1 MFIPNF
7 LLSCIEIKN
16 QLKMNRIFTLFI
28 AVFSVFSIVSCDR
41 SSDET
46 PQEQPRI
53 IGVPFTEE
61 IKGSYIVHYKNNST
75 GYKESVPANKYKL
88 ELREGNIVYWT
99 DENGEHE
106 EFFPDI
112 YDRFP
117 YAGRNSKK
125 LLFYIQKTEYRGS
138 QYVEIGMMRQDANG
152 LNSIFTY
159 YCTKRR

>member
-1 MFIPNF
+1 
-7 LLSCIEIKN
+7 
-16 QLKMNRIFTLFI
+16 MNRIFTLLI
-28 AVFSVFSIVSCDR
+28 AVFSVFSVVSCDR
-41 SSDET
+41 SSDDNK
-46 PQEQPRI
+46 PQEEPRI

-61 IKGSYIVHYKNNST
+61 IKGSYIVHYKDNST
-75 GYKESVPANKYKL
+75 GYKEPVPANKYKL

>member
-1 MFIPNF
+1 
-7 LLSCIEIKN
+7 
-16 QLKMNRIFTLFI
+16 MNRIFTFTLLI
-28 AVFSVFSIVSCDR
+28 AFSIFSIVSCSR
-41 SSDET
+41 NSDET

-53 IGVPFTEE
+53 VKVPFTEE

-112 YDRFP
+112 HDRFP

-125 LLFYIQKTEYRGS
+125 LLFYIQKTEYKGS

-159 YCTKRR
+159 YCTKQR

>member
-1 MFIPNF
+1 
-7 LLSCIEIKN
+7 
-16 QLKMNRIFTLFI
+16 MNRIFTLLI
-28 AVFSVFSIVSCDR
+28 AVFGVFSVVSCDR
-41 SSDET
+41 SSDDNK

-61 IKGSYIVHYKNNST
+61 IKGSYIVNYKIVSP